1 MSMLKAQIL
10 ADVKDAMR
18 AKEAQKLGTLRMV
31 TAAIKQIEVDERREL
46 SEDDVLAIL
55 TKLVKQRRESIDQFS
70 KANRQDLVDIEE
82 AELAIISKYLPEPL
96 SEAEVNEIIKAAIK
110 ESGAVDMKDM
120 GKVMALAKPQL
131 QSRTDMGK
139 VSGLI
144 KALLS

>member
-1 MSMLKAQIL
+1 MSILKTQIL

-18 AKEAQKLGTLRMV
+18 AKDAQKLGTLRMV

-46 SEDDVLAIL
+46 SEDDVLTIL
-55 TKLVKQRRESIDQFS
+55 TKLVKQRRESIEQFS

-82 AELAIISKYLPEPL
+82 AELVVISKYLPEPL
-96 SEAEVNEIIKAAIK
+96 SESEVNEIIKAAIK

-144 KALLS
+144 KALLG